1 MNSGRTRHRD
11 GRALAKRWKITNTP
25 ISKRDRTPLHRNVV
39 SSSHRKLVGRKRS
52 KKSKHRRNGRRSQH
66 VHTPRREKGLV
77 HSDKHFRR
85 YYSCPTSPSDLAVR
99 YTTSGQ
105 HDGKPVCP
113 SIDEIL
119 DAEEAEA
126 NDDGEALRRFWTAFY
141 QLIEDLFSLFIRAV
155 DFSKQ
160 HPRPTAIIGLI
171 FVSYLVIL
179 YLEVSF
185 AAIFELII
193 QSVWPA
199 AKASIVVAE
208 RFSMSV
214 AAAMDSF
221 EDIFQGAYCDTAE
234 LWCKHFHMMCSD
246 RCSFFEMALERMRK
260 ATPG

>member
-1 MNSGRTRHRD
+1 MNSERTRRRD
-11 GRALAKRWKITNTP
+11 GRALAKRWKI
-25 ISKRDRTPLHRNVV
+25 
-39 SSSHRKLVGRKRS
+39 
-52 KKSKHRRNGRRSQH
+52 
-66 VHTPRREKGLV
+66 
-77 HSDKHFRR
+77 
-85 YYSCPTSPSDLAVR
+85 DLAVR
-99 YTTSGQ
+99 CTTSEQ
-105 HDGKPVCP
+105 RDDHPFCP

-141 QLIEDLFSLFIRAV
+141 QLIEDLFSLLIRAV
-155 DFSKQ
+155 DFSKK

-171 FVSYLVIL
+171 FVSYLIIL

-199 AKASIVVAE
+199 VKASIVVAE

-221 EDIFQGAYCDTAE
+221 EDIFQVSLPLFT
-234 LWCKHFHMMCSD
+234 H
-246 RCSFFEMALERMRK
+246 
-260 ATPG
+260 